1 MVPGWS
7 YIRFK
12 EVTLEEAI
20 ALLKKQDETIHE
32 SNLERS

>member
-1 MVPGWS
+1 LELHSVQ
-7 YIRFK
+7 

-20 ALLKKQDETIHE
+20 ALLKKKDETIHE